1 MNKRYLLIG
10 GLLAVSVTAC
20 AFALAGCNQTP
31 EEQVPEIKETV
42 RYSEKTNPYAELT
55 WQEIKGIDD
64 WSDKILNSPV
74 YYQFEGSYSEAYQ
87 GNYSRTY
94 MYMNCYEDGSMHATY
109 GNANYYGFWTNVDA
123 SGKENLILHI
133 LRVNDQEYNHGN
145 YKSVCEAQT
154 GDFYEYQV
162 PVYVLDNG
170 GRTAFINGYHYSPVE
185 SITVENAPD
194 KYILNDK
201 FSTEGMKVN
210 VIRENGKSMAIDKDS
225 YGKSDCRVQFSGF
238 DSSKKGEGEITV
250 KYINTDIT
258 ATYPYTVM
266 GIKAVDF
273 NVEDAN
279 KEYYVGDRFDNNGI
293 VVTATRDDDGVAEI
307 PSSRWTV
314 EGFDSTSITDKQTL
328 TVRFGEYTYNYD
340 ISILPLEFDGQIN
353 GKDVTIKYLSTTV
366 CALYGDGYPTEGYQF
381 GYGANK
387 ITAGDLDIITLTKP
401 EDSEMPDAEWEALP
415 KTYGLDKSRS
425 SFEVYDASEN
435 SKYEIPWDGDN
446 RNKYEP
452 MPGIGGGTTYRY
464 ISLLSDDTAILSY
477 RYYYDKQIDTF
488 VVKYTRVGNEITFTE
503 CLGSSIG
510 DSGKNYDGLQKVW
523 TLNDDKTATR

>member
-42 RYSEKTNPYAELT
+42 RYSEKTNPYAEVT
-55 WQEIKGIDD
+55 WQEIKDIDD

-123 SGKENLILHI
+123 TGTETLILHI

-145 YKSVCEAQT
+145 YKSVCEAKT

-194 KYILNDK
+194 KYILGDE
-201 FSTEGMKVN
+201 FSTTGLVVN
-210 VIRENGKSMAIDKDS
+210 VTRENGKSMAIDKDS

-238 DSSKKGEGEITV
+238 DSNKKGEGEVTV
-250 KYINTDIT
+250 TYINTEIT

-266 GIKAVDF
+266 GIKSVDF
-273 NVEDAN
+273 NFEDAT
-279 KEYYVGDRFDNNGI
+279 KEYYVGDSFDTTGV
-293 VVTATRDDDGVAEI
+293 VVTATRDDDEVVEVPA
-307 PSSRWTV
+307 SRWEV
-314 EGFDSTSITDKQTL
+314 KGFDSKRSIDKQTL
-328 TVRFGEYTYNYD
+328 TIKFGEFSDTYD
-340 ISILPLEFDGQIN
+340 VAILPLEFEGQIG
-353 GKDVTIKYLSTTV
+353 GKDITIKYLSTAT
-366 CALYGDGYPTEGYQF
+366 CELYGEGYPAEGYRF
-381 GYGANK
+381 GYKQADL
-387 ITAGDLDIITLTKP
+387 GDVKVIILSYT
-401 EDSEMPDAEWEALP
+401 EDSKMPEEEWQVLP
-415 KTYGLDKSRS
+415 KTYNMNLDNGTY
-425 SFEVYDASEN
+425 EVYGAAT
-435 SKYEIPWDGDN
+435 YEIPWDGDD

-452 MPGIGGGTTYRY
+452 MPGIGGGTTFRY
-464 ISLLSDDTAILSY
+464 IRLLDDNTAILSY
-477 RYYYDKQIDTF
+477 RYYYDSNIDTF
-488 VVKYTRVGNEITFTE
+488 KVKYTRGGNVITFTE
-503 CLGSSIG
+503 CLEQAVQG
-510 DSGKNYDGLQKVW
+510 SGKNYDGLQKVW
-523 TLNDDKTATR
+523 TLNDDNGTATR